1 MVASS
6 TAVPS
11 LSVTSAVPSS
21 PPADFPAQSG
31 RDPARSNTPRSA
43 LSDIGSHHWTLEFA
57 GPSEG
62 IAHSPGALSIPV
74 RAVAAPDHEI
84 TIEVVDRESG
94 APLEGVNLIMHP
106 YRATTDRNGM
116 ARMKVAAD
124 HYELHASG
132 LQRLPYRDHL
142 DATKPVELRI
152 LMAVEQQSSH
162 WTIPVKPQELSIA
175 QVLK

>member
-1 MVASS
+1 
-6 TAVPS
+6 
-11 LSVTSAVPSS
+11 
-21 PPADFPAQSG
+21 
-31 RDPARSNTPRSA
+31 
-43 LSDIGSHHWTLEFA
+43 
-57 GPSEG
+57 
-62 IAHSPGALSIPV
+62 
-74 RAVAAPDHEI
+74 
-84 TIEVVDRESG
+84 
-94 APLEGVNLIMHP
+94 MHP
-106 YRATTDRNGM
+106 YRATTDRNGL

-162 WTIPVKPQELSIA
+162 WTILSKPQEPSIA

>member
-1 MVASS
+1 M
-6 TAVPS
+6 P
-11 LSVTSAVPSS
+11 
-21 PPADFPAQSG
+21 
-31 RDPARSNTPRSA
+31 
-43 LSDIGSHHWTLEFA
+43 
-57 GPSEG
+57 
-62 IAHSPGALSIPV
+62 
-74 RAVAAPDHEI
+74 
-84 TIEVVDRESG
+84 RESG

-106 YRATTDRNGM
+106 YRATTDRNGL

-175 QVLK
+175 EVLK

>member
-11 LSVTSAVPSS
+11 LSVTRPVHRCLR
-21 PPADFPAQSG
+21 QTSG
-31 RDPARSNTPRSA
+31 AIWPRSGA
-43 LSDIGSHHWTLEFA
+43 LQYAEVRVVAPPDIGSHHWTLEFA
-57 GPSEG
+57 
-62 IAHSPGALSIPV
+62 A
-74 RAVAAPDHEI
+74 RAKGSRISGCAEHPRRTVAAPDHESPLRSSI
-84 TIEVVDRESG
+84 GESG

-106 YRATTDRNGM
+106 TGRPRPECL

-162 WTIPVKPQELSIA
+162 WTIQDKPQELSSHRC
-175 QVLK
+175 